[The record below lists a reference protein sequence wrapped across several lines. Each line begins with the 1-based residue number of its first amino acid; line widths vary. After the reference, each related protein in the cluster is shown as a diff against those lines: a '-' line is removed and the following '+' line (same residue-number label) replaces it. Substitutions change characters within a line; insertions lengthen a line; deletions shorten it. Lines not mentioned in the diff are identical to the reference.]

1 MMSAKF
7 WDLGSS
13 STCHAAPL
21 PLISSL
27 DLSAFPW
34 TYRIYQLTKV
44 LNQHC
49 CQSACFGLLGSE
61 SSTGEEVRGSCGYIL
76 KIGRCCS
83 AVVISSRLRL
93 HLVTWYCF
101 KNLSIKV
108 LCNPVASGL
117 WCTARE
123 GDYESQIWVLASVSQ
138 IQSSFCLFYLTMLDK
153 KANMCFVKLPK
164 STPCE
169 WWPLIWLP
177 GATYHHAFCQAEP

>member
-49 CQSACFGLLGSE
+49 LVQLL
-61 SSTGEEVRGSCGYIL
+61 VN
-76 KIGRCCS
+76 
-83 AVVISSRLRL
+83 
-93 HLVTWYCF
+93 
-101 KNLSIKV
+101 NLDI
-108 LCNPVASGL
+108 N
-117 WCTARE
+117 
-123 GDYESQIWVLASVSQ
+123 ASVRCKIETILYAYFTGQ
-138 IQSSFCLFYLTMLDK
+138 KMLRCAPHNTIQCK
-153 KANMCFVKLPK
+153 N
-164 STPCE
+164 
-169 WWPLIWLP
+169 
-177 GATYHHAFCQAEP
+177 

>member
-1 MMSAKF
+1 MNNKVHWKVKFGNAKSQILKYHLTQVSTKRHQSLYYNIFLVHEEPSIHLILGHIQMMSAKF

-44 LNQHC
+44 LNQQC

-61 SSTGEEVRGSCGYIL
+61 SSTGEEVRGSCGYL
-76 KIGRCCS
+76 LEIGRCCS

-93 HLVTWYCF
+93 HLVPF
-101 KNLSIKV
+101 
-108 LCNPVASGL
+108 
-117 WCTARE
+117 
-123 GDYESQIWVLASVSQ
+123 
-138 IQSSFCLFYLTMLDK
+138 
-153 KANMCFVKLPK
+153 
-164 STPCE
+164 
-169 WWPLIWLP
+169 
-177 GATYHHAFCQAEP
+177 